1 MTRLAAMGEVEP
13 GGQSRFQH
21 RLPCAHADGAA
32 VRLYADVVVV
42 GCQGNG
48 TCVRV
53 KIVPTRDHAKD
64 RLRVYQPV
72 Q

>member
-1 MTRLAAMGEVEP
+1 MTRLAAMGEVEA
-13 GGQSRFQH
+13 GRQSRFQH
-21 RLPCAHADGAA
+21 RLPGAHADGAT

-53 KIVPTRDHAKD
+53 KIVPTRDHAKANF
-64 RLRVYQPV
+64 RVY
-72 Q
+72 

>member
-1 MTRLAAMGEVEP
+1 MGEIEA

-21 RLPCAHADGAA
+21 RLPRAHADGAA

-53 KIVPTRDHAKD
+53 KIVPTRDYAKANFG
-64 RLRVYQPV
+64 VYQPI